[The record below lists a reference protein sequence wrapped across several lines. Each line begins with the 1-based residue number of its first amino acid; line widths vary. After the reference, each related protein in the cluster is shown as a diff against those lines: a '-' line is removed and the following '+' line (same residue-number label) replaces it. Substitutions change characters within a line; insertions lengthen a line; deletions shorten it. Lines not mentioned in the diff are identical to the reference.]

1 MRNLNLTESKS
12 YWGVTV
18 PQRRDLRNFGL
29 VMAAVLALVS
39 GYLWYKDAMDPAQV
53 VVAVAAG
60 FLIVG
65 LVLPVVLTPI
75 YFPWM
80 WLARI
85 LAFVNTHLLLG
96 FVFYTLFTFIGL
108 GMRLLGRDPLDRKII
123 PDSDSYWQRRESPLL
138 SREHYLRQF

>member
-1 MRNLNLTESKS
+1 MTESKS

>member
-1 MRNLNLTESKS
+1 MTESNS
-12 YWGVTV
+12 YWGVEV
-18 PQRRDLRNFGL
+18 PQRVDLRKFGL
-29 VMAAVLALVS
+29 LMAAVLVLVS
-39 GYLWYKDAMDPAQV
+39 GYLWYEDAMDPAQV
-53 VVAVAAG
+53 VFSVAAG

-65 LVLPVVLTPI
+65 LVLPVVLTPM

-108 GMRLLGRDPLDRKII
+108 GMRLLGRDPLDRKIL

-138 SREHYLRQF
+138 SRDHYLRQF

>member
-1 MRNLNLTESKS
+1 MTESKS
-12 YWGVTV
+12 YWGIEV
-18 PQRRDLRNFGL
+18 PQRVDLRKFGL
-29 VMAAVLALVS
+29 VMAAVLVLVS
-39 GYLWYKDAMDPAQV
+39 GYLWYEDAMDPAQV
-53 VVAVAAG
+53 VFSVAAG

-96 FVFYTLFTFIGL
+96 FVFYTLITFIGL
-108 GMRLLGRDPLDRKII
+108 GMRLLGRDPLDRKIL
-123 PDSDSYWQRRESPLL
+123 PDSDSYWQRRESPLF
-138 SREHYLRQF
+138 SRDHYLRQF

>member
-1 MRNLNLTESKS
+1 MTESNS
-12 YWGVTV
+12 YWGVEV
-18 PQRRDLRNFGL
+18 PQRVDLRKFGL
-29 VMAAVLALVS
+29 LMAAVLVLVS
-39 GYLWYKDAMDPAQV
+39 GYLWYEDAMDPAQV
-53 VVAVAAG
+53 VFSVAAG

-65 LVLPVVLTPI
+65 LVLPVVLTPM

-108 GMRLLGRDPLDRKII
+108 GMRLLGRDPLDRKIL
-123 PDSDSYWQRRESPLL
+123 PGSDSYWQRRESPLL
-138 SREHYLRQF
+138 SRDHYLRQF

>member
-1 MRNLNLTESKS
+1 LTESKI
-12 YWGVTV
+12 YWGVEV
-18 PQRRDLRNFGL
+18 PQRVDLRKFGL

-53 VVAVAAG
+53 VFSVAAG

-65 LVLPVVLTPI
+65 LVLPVVLMPI

-108 GMRLLGRDPLDRKII
+108 GMRLLGRDPLDRKIL

>member
-1 MRNLNLTESKS
+1 MTESNS
-12 YWGVTV
+12 YWGVEV
-18 PQRRDLRNFGL
+18 PQRVDLRKFGL
-29 VMAAVLALVS
+29 LMAAVLVLVS
-39 GYLWYKDAMDPAQV
+39 GYLWYEDAMDPAQV
-53 VVAVAAG
+53 VFSVAAG

-108 GMRLLGRDPLDRKII
+108 GMRLLGRDPLDRKIL
-123 PDSDSYWQRRESPLL
+123 PDSDSYWQRRDSPLL

>member
-1 MRNLNLTESKS
+1 MTESKI
-12 YWGVTV
+12 YWGVEV
-18 PQRRDLRNFGL
+18 PQRVDLRKFGL

-53 VVAVAAG
+53 VFSVAAG

-108 GMRLLGRDPLDRKII
+108 GMRLLGRDQLDPKIR

>member
-1 MRNLNLTESKS
+1 LTESNS
-12 YWGVTV
+12 YWGVEV
-18 PQRRDLRNFGL
+18 PQRVDLRKFGL
-29 VMAAVLALVS
+29 VMAAVLVLVS
-39 GYLWYKDAMDPAQV
+39 GYLWYIDAMDPAQV
-53 VVAVAAG
+53 VFSVAAG
-60 FLIVG
+60 LLIVG

-108 GMRLLGRDPLDRKII
+108 GMRLLGRDPLDRKIL
-123 PDSDSYWQRRESPLL
+123 PDSDSYWQRRESPLF
-138 SREHYLRQF
+138 SRDHYLRQF

>member
-1 MRNLNLTESKS
+1 MTESKI
-12 YWGVTV
+12 YWGVEV
-18 PQRRDLRNFGL
+18 PQRVDLRKFGL
-29 VMAAVLALVS
+29 VMVAVLALVS

-53 VVAVAAG
+53 VFSVAAG

-65 LVLPVVLTPI
+65 LVLPVVLMPI

-108 GMRLLGRDPLDRKII
+108 GMRLLGRDPLDRKIL

>member
-1 MRNLNLTESKS
+1 MTESKI
-12 YWGVTV
+12 YWGVEV
-18 PQRRDLRNFGL
+18 PQRVDLRKFGL
-29 VMAAVLALVS
+29 VMAAVLGLVS

-53 VVAVAAG
+53 IFSVAAG

-108 GMRLLGRDPLDRKII
+108 GMRLLGRDPLDRKIL

>member
-1 MRNLNLTESKS
+1 MTESKS
-12 YWGVTV
+12 YWGIEV
-18 PQRRDLRNFGL
+18 PQRVDLRKFGL
-29 VMAAVLALVS
+29 VMAAVLVLVS
-39 GYLWYKDAMDPAQV
+39 GYLWYIDAMDPAQV
-53 VVAVAAG
+53 VFSVAAG
-60 FLIVG
+60 LLIVG

-108 GMRLLGRDPLDRKII
+108 GMRLLGRDPLDRKIL

-138 SREHYLRQF
+138 SRDHYLRQF

>member
-1 MRNLNLTESKS
+1 LTESKI
-12 YWGVTV
+12 YWGVEV
-18 PQRRDLRNFGL
+18 PQRVDLRKFGL

-53 VVAVAAG
+53 VFSVAAG

-96 FVFYTLFTFIGL
+96 FVFYTYSRLSGWVCVFWVAIRSIAKFSRTATAIGSVAS
-108 GMRLLGRDPLDRKII
+108 LLCFRASII
-123 PDSDSYWQRRESPLL
+123 
-138 SREHYLRQF
+138 

>member
-1 MRNLNLTESKS
+1 MTESKI
-12 YWGVTV
+12 YWGVEV
-18 PQRRDLRNFGL
+18 PQRVDLRKFGL

-53 VVAVAAG
+53 VFSVAAG

-65 LVLPVVLTPI
+65 LVLPVVLMPI

-108 GMRLLGRDPLDRKII
+108 GMRLLGRDPLDRKIL

>member
-1 MRNLNLTESKS
+1 LTESKI
-12 YWGVTV
+12 YWGVEV
-18 PQRRDLRNFGL
+18 PQRVDLRKFGL

-53 VVAVAAG
+53 IFSVAAG

-108 GMRLLGRDPLDRKII
+108 GMRLLGRDPLDRKIL

>member
-1 MRNLNLTESKS
+1 MTESKS
-12 YWGVTV
+12 YWGIEV
-18 PQRRDLRNFGL
+18 PQRVDLRKFGL
-29 VMAAVLALVS
+29 VMAAVLVLVS
-39 GYLWYKDAMDPAQV
+39 GYLWYIDAMDPAQV
-53 VVAVAAG
+53 VFSVAAG

-65 LVLPVVLTPI
+65 LVLPVVLTPM

-108 GMRLLGRDPLDRKII
+108 GMRLLGRDPLDRKIL

>member
-1 MRNLNLTESKS
+1 MTESNS
-12 YWGVTV
+12 YWGVEV
-18 PQRRDLRNFGL
+18 PQRVDLRKFGL
-29 VMAAVLALVS
+29 LMAAVLVLVS
-39 GYLWYKDAMDPAQV
+39 GYLWYIDAMDPAQV
-53 VVAVAAG
+53 VFSVAAG
-60 FLIVG
+60 LLIVG

-108 GMRLLGRDPLDRKII
+108 GMRLLGRDPLDRKIL
-123 PDSDSYWQRRESPLL
+123 PDSDSYWQRRESPLF
-138 SREHYLRQF
+138 SRDHYLRQF

>member
-1 MRNLNLTESKS
+1 
-12 YWGVTV
+12 
-18 PQRRDLRNFGL
+18 
-29 VMAAVLALVS
+29 MAAVLVLVS
-39 GYLWYKDAMDPAQV
+39 GYLWYIDAMDPAQV
-53 VVAVAAG
+53 VFSVAAG
-60 FLIVG
+60 LLIVG

-108 GMRLLGRDPLDRKII
+108 GMRLLGRDPLDRKIL
-123 PDSDSYWQRRESPLL
+123 PDSDSYWQRRESPLF
-138 SREHYLRQF
+138 SRDHYLRQF

>member
-1 MRNLNLTESKS
+1 MTESKI

-53 VVAVAAG
+53 VFSVAAG

-65 LVLPVVLTPI
+65 LVLPVVLMPI

-123 PDSDSYWQRRESPLL
+123 SDSDSYWQRRESPLL

>member
-1 MRNLNLTESKS
+1 MTESKI
-12 YWGVTV
+12 YWGVEV
-18 PQRRDLRNFGL
+18 PQRVDLRKFGL

-39 GYLWYKDAMDPAQV
+39 GYLWYKDAMDPAHV
-53 VVAVAAG
+53 VFSVAGG

-108 GMRLLGRDPLDRKII
+108 GMRLLGRDPLDRKIL
-123 PDSDSYWQRRESPLL
+123 PNSDSYWQRRESTLL
-138 SREHYLRQF
+138 SRAHYLRQF

>member
-1 MRNLNLTESKS
+1 MTESKS
-12 YWGVTV
+12 YWGVEV
-18 PQRRDLRNFGL
+18 PQRVDLRKFGL
-29 VMAAVLALVS
+29 VMAAVLVLVS
-39 GYLWYKDAMDPAQV
+39 GYLWYIDAMDPAQV
-53 VVAVAAG
+53 VFSVAAG

-96 FVFYTLFTFIGL
+96 FVFYTLITFIGL
-108 GMRLLGRDPLDRKII
+108 GMRLLGRDPLDRKIL
-123 PDSDSYWQRRESPLL
+123 PDSDSYWQRRESPLF
-138 SREHYLRQF
+138 SRDHYLRQF